1 MSGAGVGLV
10 STFGCN
16 SMKSATVAELKK
28 ELEHL
33 PPSRA
38 AELTLRLARFKKE
51 NKELLTFLLYES
63 HDIPGFIR
71 QVKDEMDD
79 EFLKMNRDTL
89 YLTKKSLRKV
99 LRTIGKYCRYIG
111 TTEAEVELL
120 IHFIGN
126 IHKTNIPFR
135 DGVVINNLYENQLK
149 KIRKL
154 INDLDEDLRYD
165 WEREL
170 EAALRETRA

>member
-1 MSGAGVGLV
+1 
-10 STFGCN
+10 
-16 SMKSATVAELKK
+16 MKSATVAELKK

-33 PPSRA
+33 PPSRS

-63 HDIPGFIR
+63 HDVPGFIK
-71 QVKDEMDD
+71 QVKDEMDE

-89 YLTKKSLRKV
+89 YLAKKSLRKI
-99 LRTIGKYCRYIG
+99 LRQVAKYCRYIG

-120 IHFIGN
+120 IHFVNN
-126 IHKTNIPFR
+126 IHRTNIPYK
-135 DGVVINNLYENQLK
+135 DGVVINNLYDNQ
-149 KIRKL
+149 IRKIKKL
-154 INDLDEDLRYD
+154 IQELDEDLQYD

-170 EAALRETRA
+170 TNATRLS

>member
-1 MSGAGVGLV
+1 
-10 STFGCN
+10 
-16 SMKSATVAELKK
+16 MKSATVAELKK
-28 ELEHL
+28 ELEHF
-33 PPSRA
+33 PPSKV

-51 NKELLTFLLYES
+51 NKELLTFLLYEAN
-63 HDIPGFIR
+63 DVPGFIK
-71 QVKDEMDD
+71 QVKDEMDE

-89 YLTKKSLRKV
+89 YLAKKSLRKV
-99 LRTIGKYCRYIG
+99 LRSVAKYCRYIG

-120 IHFIGN
+120 IHFIHN
-126 IHKTNIPFR
+126 IHRTNIPFR

-154 INDLDEDLRYD
+154 IAGLDDDLQYD

-170 EAALRETRA
+170 RSACKD